1 MMASSPLF
9 ALGSKVRLR
18 ADPSVRGI
26 VSNQPRPHGESW
38 EYEVHVLGQE
48 RWYAES
54 QLVAADDTL
63 QPRWLENRDE
73 LLVRLLEAKLAHP
86 LTDALYAYRASRTEF
101 EAYQFRPALKFLR
114 NGSRGLLIADE
125 VGLGKTIEAAI
136 IYLEL
141 KARMNISRVLIL
153 CPSRLCQKWQS
164 ELQNRFEE
172 QFEILNS
179 ERIRQLF
186 ASYEKGH
193 SRDFRAIASFETMR
207 RSGVYSTWT
216 ELQIPLDLLIV
227 DEAHY
232 LRNEGAKTRHLGLAL
247 TNAAA
252 ASVFLSATPLHL
264 RSRDLFNLLT
274 LLAPEEFD
282 DHRLFDDQIEP
293 NTPLNEATRH
303 VAAQRF
309 DDAFRSLR
317 RLELTV
323 LKDRY
328 RNNPYYLDVLARLHR
343 LRDRR
348 EVPRAEIVEIQTS
361 LGELNTLA
369 SVLSRTRKRE
379 MTSAAVRSAHTVSV
393 DLTDSERRLYDLVLS
408 RVQSAMQANPG
419 TAPGFG
425 TIMEE
430 RQAASCLP
438 AVAEKLSE
446 IHRRGTVDAEVDV
459 SPFELFADDPAP
471 ANRPVPHGLQV
482 VHALQNTDSK
492 LAKLLEVIEHVSQE
506 NPESKILLFS
516 FFRGTLR
523 YLEKQL
529 KARGIHPLVLNG
541 DVKMPERYRLI
552 DQFKDDPGISIMLS
566 SEVGAEGLD
575 FQFCDVLVNYDLP
588 WNPMQVEQR
597 IGRLDRFG
605 QKHDKIRIYNFYIK
619 DTIETRIF
627 ERLYE
632 RIKLFERSI
641 GDLEDIL
648 GSEIQQL
655 TARVLSGS
663 LSPGEQTQLADEAAN
678 RIVRRQW
685 ADEELERDKDALF
698 GQGAII
704 DQRIEASLHSG
715 RFISRHEVEALI
727 CTFIA
732 EQHPKSHI
740 FRDPEDATAMIEFD
754 QSLLDHLRK
763 VIEKEGLQSRV
774 SSKLQDALSG
784 SRRLRLTFDSDTARD
799 RKELEFVTI
808 SHPLSV
814 AARAYWKSRALAGLP
829 CGRVS
834 IPGPATE
841 AGAGAFFIYEIEVK
855 AVNSEVILEPVIVLD
870 DGRIAALSAQSLLRH
885 LQTQMPSTHVPDPD
899 SELMLQLMATADQVI
914 AEKRAALET
923 AAMRRNEAAFVARES
938 VIRNSFGARIA
949 RDTRLLN
956 EAKDE
961 RIRRMYAS
969 MVSKHR
975 GGLET
980 KLDELRRLKDV
991 GVSSRPIIGGRI
1003 RINCADRQVSA
1014 ARS

>member
-1 MMASSPLF
+1 MMPSSPRF
-9 ALGSKVRLR
+9 SIGSKVRLR
-18 ADPSVRGI
+18 ADTAARGI
-26 VSNQPRPHGESW
+26 VSNQPRFHGAGW
-38 EYEVHVLGQE
+38 EYEVHILGQE

-54 QLVAADDTL
+54 QLLAAEDAL
-63 QPRWLENRDE
+63 LPRWLGNQDE

-141 KARMNISRVLIL
+141 KARMDISRVLIL

-172 QFEILNS
+172 QFEIFNS

-207 RSGVYSTWT
+207 RSEIYSTWM

-232 LRNEGAKTRHLGLAL
+232 LRNEGAKTRHLGAAL
-247 TNAAA
+247 TSAAA

-293 NTPLNEATRH
+293 NMHLNEATRY
-303 VAAQRF
+303 VAAHRF
-309 DDAFRSLR
+309 DDAFRALR

-328 RNNPYYLDVLARLHR
+328 RANPYYLDVLERLHR
-343 LRDRR
+343 LRGHRD
-348 EVPRAEIVEIQTS
+348 VPRAEIVEIQTS
-361 LGELNTLA
+361 LGELNTLS

-408 RVQSAMQANPG
+408 RVESAMKSHPG

-446 IHRRGTVDAEVDV
+446 LHRKGTVNPEVDV
-459 SPFELFADDPAP
+459 SPFELFAENGSP
-471 ANRPVPHGLQV
+471 ANRPLPESLQV
-482 VHALQNTDSK
+482 VHALHDTDSK
-492 LAKLLEVIEHVSQE
+492 FAKLLEVIAHVRQE
-506 NPESKILLFS
+506 DPNSKILLFS

-529 KARGIHPLVLNG
+529 KARGIQPLVLNG

-552 DQFKDDPGISIMLS
+552 DRFKDDPDVSIMLS

-605 QKHDKIRIYNFYIK
+605 QQHDKIRIYNFYIK

-648 GSEIQQL
+648 GTEIQHL
-655 TARVLSGS
+655 TAQVLSGS
-663 LSPGEQTQLADEAAN
+663 LSPADQTRLADDAAN
-678 RIVRRQW
+678 RIVRRQR

-698 GQGAII
+698 GQGAIL
-704 DQRIEASLHSG
+704 DQRIEESLDSG
-715 RFISRHEVEALI
+715 RFVSRHEVEALVF
-727 CTFIA
+727 TFLT
-732 EQHPKSHI
+732 EEHPKSHVL
-740 FRDPEDATAMIEFD
+740 RDPDDPTAMIEFD

-763 VIEKEGLQSRV
+763 TIEKEGLQSRV
-774 SSKLQDALSG
+774 STKLQHALSG
-784 SRRLRLTFDSDTARD
+784 SRRLRVTFDSDMARD
-799 RKELEFVTI
+799 RKELEFITI
-808 SHPLSV
+808 AHPLSV
-814 AARAYWKSRALAGLP
+814 AARAYWQSRTLAGLP
-829 CGRVS
+829 CGR
-834 IPGPATE
+834 IAIAGPGLE
-841 AGAGAFFIYEIEVK
+841 AGTGAFFIYEIEVK
-855 AVNSEVILEPVIVLD
+855 AVNSEVILEPVVVLD
-870 DGRIAALSAQSLLRH
+870 DGRVAAHSAQSLLSH
-885 LQTQMPSTHVPDPD
+885 LQSQQHSAHVPDPD
-899 SELMLQLMATADQVI
+899 SDLTIQLMAAADQVI
-914 AEKRAALET
+914 AQKRATLE
-923 AAMRRNEAAFVARES
+923 AAARRRNEAALVAREAA
-938 VIRNSFGARIA
+938 IRNSFGARVA

-956 EAKDE
+956 EASDE
-961 RIRRMYAS
+961 RLRRMYAS
-969 MVSKHR
+969 MVSKHHH
-975 GGLET
+975 GMESKLEA
-980 KLDELRRLKDV
+980 LHNLKEV
-991 GVSSRPIIGGRI
+991 SVSSRPIIGGRI
-1003 RINCADRQVSA
+1003 HINGNGTESP
-1014 ARS
+1014 